1 MEEPHMVGFSPVA
14 ARIILA
20 SAWASA
26 RRAAS
31 GSAPMNAA
39 TLALLVV
46 VLLAAIGHPP
56 ALPAHILQVGA
67 TFVSG
72 GLRPLDR
79 RFDDRHRL
87 RHHRLD
93 GPLNTSHTIPGCS
106 DL

>member
-1 MEEPHMVGFSPVA
+1 MEEPHMMGFSPVA

-46 VLLAAIGHPP
+46 VLFAAIGHPP
-56 ALPAHILQVGA
+56 ALPAHTLQVVA

-72 GLRPLDR
+72 GET
-79 RFDDRHRL
+79 
-87 RHHRLD
+87 
-93 GPLNTSHTIPGCS
+93 LNASPTNPGCS
-106 DL
+106 YLGPVFRQLDAQNET